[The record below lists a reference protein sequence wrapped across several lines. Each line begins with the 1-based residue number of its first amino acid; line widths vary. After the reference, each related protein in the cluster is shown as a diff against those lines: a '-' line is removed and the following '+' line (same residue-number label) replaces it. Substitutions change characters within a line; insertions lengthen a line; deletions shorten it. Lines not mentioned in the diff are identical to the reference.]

1 MAQER
6 MVARTNPATN
16 RGHRPLRFV
25 SAIMLAVGTISVM
38 SLAATWLPA
47 DSSFVGGTAQQPL
60 RSSTTDDSAVVMQ
73 IKSGRWQAGM
83 PNNQEIA
90 RRRVSFPSLS
100 NMKDQYFILW
110 VRSSKIRFWHPLN
123 IVSGSE
129 AAKNLKNLANSDVA
143 KAVGGDKL
151 ADYQVVK
158 AIGMNLYKDKENVQK
173 QALQMHPKLNWAKDL
188 EYGYKEISNNTEF
201 NKNPGPFL
209 SLVNISAIPPE
220 DELRNLLDDAGD
232 AIGDAG
238 TKISKVG
245 DNVKGFF
252 SGIGS

>member
-47 DSSFVGGTAQQPL
+47 DSAFVGGTAQQPL

-129 AAKNLKNLANSDVA
+129 AAK
-143 KAVGGDKL
+143 
-151 ADYQVVK
+151 
-158 AIGMNLYKDKENVQK
+158 
-173 QALQMHPKLNWAKDL
+173 
-188 EYGYKEISNNTEF
+188 T
-201 NKNPGPFL
+201 
-209 SLVNISAIPPE
+209 
-220 DELRNLLDDAGD
+220 
-232 AIGDAG
+232 
-238 TKISKVG
+238 
-245 DNVKGFF
+245 
-252 SGIGS
+252 